1 MLTNRPVRNIRKF
14 EEGVFSDLRN
24 LKPGLDASLEDAKS
38 DLLAFLHQ
46 NKCIRTQKKQKVFYW
61 FSVPH
66 DRLFMD
72 ALERDLKREALGLSS
87 TSESREKMDL
97 TLTLELAKQQCRPI
111 IELEDL
117 EASNLDLEMQTHSI
131 AQMTPEMVAVT
142 PALSHASFDAVSTS
156 TYMDLLSIMDHGSE
170 RGSIAGSP
178 MMSLASVPAVS
189 SQLSHHDM
197 KPESI
202 TDSPRM
208 GHMRSLSQDSDD
220 TSGTCDSASKVF
232 RCEFNGCGRSF
243 KRHQHLQRH
252 VLSHTGEKP
261 FVCNFPGCG
270 RGFSRADNLSVH
282 QKRHLPP
289 HGSAHGSTNL
299 GRSIAARQSMAPY
312 FRKGAESDRS
322 PQFPAPPMPSHRDS
336 YRPMTHQMQFDHQQQ
351 QPPMNL
357 GSLHQYAYSGSTPE
371 TQPYFYF

>member
-1 MLTNRPVRNIRKF
+1 M
-14 EEGVFSDLRN
+14 
-24 LKPGLDASLEDAKS
+24 DASLEDAKS

-117 EASNLDLEMQTHSI
+117 EASNLDLEMQTQTI
-131 AQMTPEMVAVT
+131 AHMTPELASVT
-142 PALSHASFDAVSTS
+142 PALSHASYDAVSSS
-156 TYMDLLSIMDHGSE
+156 TYMDLLSIMGHGSE
-170 RGSIAGSP
+170 KGSVAGSP
-178 MMSLASVPAVS
+178 MMSLATLPVAG
-189 SQLSHHDM
+189 SQLGHDHI
-197 KPESI
+197 KSESI
-202 TDSPRM
+202 VDSPRM
-208 GHMRSLSQDSDD
+208 GHVRSLSQGSDD
-220 TSGTCDSASKVF
+220 TTETCDSASKVF
-232 RCEFNGCGRSF
+232 RCAFNGCGRSF

-252 VLSHTGEKP
+252 VISHTGEKP

-289 HGSAHGSTNL
+289 QGNGSPHSTGL
-299 GRSIAARQSMAPY
+299 GRSLAARQSVSPY
-312 FRKGAESDRS
+312 FRKSVESDRS
-322 PQFPAPPMPSHRDS
+322 PHFPNPPMPSHRDS
-336 YRPMTHQMQFDHQQQ
+336 YRPMMLPMPFDHHQQQQHQQ
-351 QPPMNL
+351 QPPMNFA
-357 GSLHQYAYSGSTPE
+357 SLNQYAYSGSTPE